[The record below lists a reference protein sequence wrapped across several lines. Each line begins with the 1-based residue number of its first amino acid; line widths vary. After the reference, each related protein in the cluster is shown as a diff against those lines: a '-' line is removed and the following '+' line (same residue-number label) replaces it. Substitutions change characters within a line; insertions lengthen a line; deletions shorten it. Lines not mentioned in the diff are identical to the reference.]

1 MAILSLQERWGG
13 GGRKGNAMVFFFLQ
27 LRDSNPHLAVK
38 TSLDFCFGVYF
49 CALVLGLCC
58 VVVYFDV
65 LLQFI
70 LALVSYSLFWF
81 FVTIDFDYLCSART
95 YFFCLCTSGYFDVA
109 VLFGLQ
115 YILFMKCY
123 VIAVSILFGET
134 FSVVFYPPAVFR
146 QFKDPPPFF
155 SHTSSLRSASISP
168 LPSPH
173 PRLFFALPPSPRWV
187 SPNKVDCSQRT
198 TGSVTASLTAKLLPA
213 GSEGGRRRLLVCG
226 LACPMA
232 CPISAR
238 TALIDH
244 AARPHV
250 PRPVGDTEPC
260 LCWADS

>member
-1 MAILSLQERWGG
+1 MSSQSLSCLARH
-13 GGRKGNAMVFFFLQ
+13 FLWYFTHPLSFASSKTL
-27 LRDSNPHLAVK
+27 LR
-38 TSLDFCFGVYF
+38 
-49 CALVLGLCC
+49 
-58 VVVYFDV
+58 
-65 LLQFI
+65 
-70 LALVSYSLFWF
+70 
-81 FVTIDFDYLCSART
+81 
-95 YFFCLCTSGYFDVA
+95 
-109 VLFGLQ
+109 
-115 YILFMKCY
+115 
-123 VIAVSILFGET
+123 
-134 FSVVFYPPAVFR
+134 
-146 QFKDPPPFF
+146 F
-155 SHTSSLRSASISP
+155 SHTSSLPSASISP

>member
-1 MAILSLQERWGG
+1 MLCHRSLYPVWRDIFCGILPTRCLSPVQRPSAFSLI
-13 GGRKGNAMVFFFLQ
+13 LQ
-27 LRDSNPHLAVK
+27 A
-38 TSLDFCFGVYF
+38 C
-49 CALVLGLCC
+49 VL
-58 VVVYFDV
+58 
-65 LLQFI
+65 
-70 LALVSYSLFWF
+70 
-81 FVTIDFDYLCSART
+81 
-95 YFFCLCTSGYFDVA
+95 
-109 VLFGLQ
+109 
-115 YILFMKCY
+115 
-123 VIAVSILFGET
+123 
-134 FSVVFYPPAVFR
+134 
-146 QFKDPPPFF
+146 PPFP
-155 SHTSSLRSASISP
+155 P

-244 AARPHV
+244 AACPHV